1 MDLRINGYHIRGTYT
16 PARANF
22 KCGTIR
28 DTPPEAAE
36 FSIEAIVDP
45 DLDPP
50 VDILATLSPSIVRYL
65 EREALRQIRDAR

>member
-1 MDLRINGYHIRGTYT
+1 MDIRINGYHVRGTYT

-22 KCGTIR
+22 KRGEPR
-28 DTPPEAAE
+28 DTPPEAAA
-36 FSIEAIVDP
+36 FDIESVVGP